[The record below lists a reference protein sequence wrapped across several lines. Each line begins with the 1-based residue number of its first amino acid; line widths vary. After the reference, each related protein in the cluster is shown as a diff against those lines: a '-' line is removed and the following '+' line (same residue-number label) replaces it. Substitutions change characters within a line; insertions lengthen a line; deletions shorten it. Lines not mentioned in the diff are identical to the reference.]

1 MSGQSPESSS
11 LGPGGS
17 DPVLTRTAAGES
29 ASQTPAGDTPP
40 PPRQNQVIR
49 EILRGN
55 IVTTILAIVLAM
67 LIGGILVALTDPEV
81 QSAAGYFFARPQDTV
96 IAVWQ
101 SFAGAYSS
109 LFRGAIWN
117 YEADTFVRAVKP
129 ITDTLNFATP
139 LIAAGLGVG
148 LAFRVG
154 LFNIGARGPWR
165 PRCRRRC

>member
-67 LIGGILVALTDPEV
+67 LIGGILVALTDIGP
-81 QSAAGYFFARPQDTV
+81 GDGRWCYDDRARQ
-96 IAVWQ
+96 
-101 SFAGAYSS
+101 
-109 LFRGAIWN
+109 
-117 YEADTFVRAVKP
+117 VRVHP
-129 ITDTLNFATP
+129 
-139 LIAAGLGVG
+139 
-148 LAFRVG
+148 
-154 LFNIGARGPWR
+154 
-165 PRCRRRC
+165 